1 MNVYRLSFAVI
12 LAASLVSCSPQ
23 PPVLPG
29 VAEAMDKYIES
40 GDAAGFVT
48 LVADRDGLVHLRA
61 RGLADIAGARPMRED
76 TLFWIASMTKPVT
89 GVAVMMMVDEGRLAL
104 TDPVAKHIPEFAALR
119 TPSGAPANLTIEQ
132 LLNHT
137 SGMADL
143 PRGEGTQARTLA
155 DFIPLYLALP
165 MEFEPGSKWQYCQSS
180 INTAARIV
188 EIVSGE
194 SFGAFLEKRLLQP
207 LGMRDTTFFPTE
219 AQQARLATPYKKDPA
234 TGALVVDAFWV
245 DPRTHD
251 RPPLANG
258 GLFSTARD
266 YAQFARMLLRRG
278 ELDGRRYLSE
288 AAVAALV
295 TDRTKD
301 IPAGFVPG
309 SAWGVATIL
318 VREPQGVTAGLS
330 PGSFGHGGA
339 FGTQAWVDPVRGVA
353 HLLFYQRSDI
363 GNGDGSPMRGA
374 FHDAVAH
381 ALQR

>member
-1 MNVYRLSFAVI
+1 MTLAVA
-12 LAASLVSCSPQ
+12 LASCSAPSS
-23 PPVLPG
+23 PTLPG
-29 VAEAMDKYIES
+29 IADAMQPYIAS
-40 GDAAGFVT
+40 GDSAGFVT
-48 LVADRDGLVHLRA
+48 VVADRDGLRHVQSQ
-61 RGLADIAGARPMRED
+61 GLADIAGARPMTAD

-104 TDPVAKHIPEFAALR
+104 ADPVAKYIPEFAALR
-119 TPSGAPANLTIEQ
+119 TPSGAPANLTLEQ

-137 SGMADL
+137 SGLADL
-143 PRGEGTQARTLA
+143 PRGDAASARTLA
-155 DFIPLYLALP
+155 DLIPLYLALP
-165 MEFEPGSKWQYCQSS
+165 MNFEPGAKWQYCQSS
-180 INTAARIV
+180 INTAARVV

-194 SFGAFLEKRLLQP
+194 RFDVFLEKRLFQP
-207 LGMRDTTFFPTE
+207 LGMKDTTFYPDE
-219 AQQARLATPYKKDPA
+219 AQRARLATSYRKDPA
-234 TGALVVDAFWV
+234 SGGLVVAEARFDLST
-245 DPRTHD
+245 RE

-258 GLFSTARD
+258 GLYSTPRD

-295 TDRTKD
+295 TDRTRE

-330 PGSFGHGGA
+330 AGSFGHGGA
-339 FGTQAWVDPVRGVA
+339 WGTQAWVDPVRGVA
-353 HLLFYQRSDI
+353 HLLFYQRADI

-374 FHDAVAH
+374 FHDAVAR
-381 ALQR
+381 ALGD